1 MNKKNILAGVEEAGR
16 ARAEPLTEGR
26 QYMRDRFPDV
36 EEGCR
41 FWLTKSPVRIYPGFP
56 LPANVN
62 ALDKGRLL
70 DCVQYLQP
78 GTNMLFH
85 RVDDEQRPLTALG
98 LSKRLRISERECYR
112 FLKRMIK
119 NRVIARDE
127 GRLYINPV
135 YFFRG
140 VRLKSTL
147 FFLFEEDLSSVLPA
161 WTVEK
166 FTGERPKRSFNA
178 YV

>member
-1 MNKKNILAGVEEAGR
+1 MNNDNMLANVEDVGKVHV
-16 ARAEPLTEGR
+16 EPLTEGK
-26 QYMRDRFPDV
+26 QFMKDRFPDL

-41 FWLTKSPVRIYPGFP
+41 FWLTKAPVRVYPGYS
-56 LPANVN
+56 LPASVS
-62 ALDKGRLL
+62 AADKGRVL
-70 DCVQYLQP
+70 DCVHYLQP

-85 RVDDEQRPLTALG
+85 RVDDEQRPLTVPLLA
-98 LSKRLRISERECYR
+98 KRLRISERECYR
-112 FLKRMIK
+112 FVRRMVEA
-119 NRVIARDE
+119 RVMARND

-140 VRLKSTL
+140 VRLKSPL
-147 FFLFEEDLSSVLPA
+147 FFLFEADLSAVLPA

-166 FTGERPKRSFNA
+166 FTGERPKRRFNA